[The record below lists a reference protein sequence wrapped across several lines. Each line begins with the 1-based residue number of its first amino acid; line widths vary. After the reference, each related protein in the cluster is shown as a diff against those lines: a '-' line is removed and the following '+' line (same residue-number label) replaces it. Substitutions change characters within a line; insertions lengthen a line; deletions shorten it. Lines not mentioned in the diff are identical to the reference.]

1 MKKTYIYLMKLIQKI
16 AFLLVTFSTLTF
28 YAQEKEKNNKIGLGT
43 SLFNLN
49 ESFDNLFFYNN
60 SSPIHVSFFH
70 QKKYRIESILNL
82 SIIDNKEERILKS
95 RGSITLGIDFFTP
108 LNNKVYIYYG
118 PKVGY
123 NTNETKLINGHIG
136 GEYFFYKSW
145 SISNELG
152 LNYLIDFQ
160 NYLQTTSSVILRFY
174 F

>member
-1 MKKTYIYLMKLIQKI
+1 MYFISKKVFIII
-16 AFLLVTFSTLTF
+16 SLLCIKVYS
-28 YAQEKEKNNKIGLGT
+28 QEVLKNNRVGLGT

-60 SSPIHVSFFH
+60 SSPIHISYLH
-70 QKKYRIESILNL
+70 KKAYRIETILNL

-95 RGSITLGIDFFTP
+95 RGSISIGFDFFKS
-108 LNNKVYIYYG
+108 LNQKVYIYYG
-118 PKVGY
+118 PKIGY
-123 NTNETKLINGHIG
+123 NTNQIILLNSHIG

-145 SISNELG
+145 SISNEIG